1 MKQANNNIRKHMKYW
16 NNQWMNLT
24 QLIYKTLHPTAKQP
38 FSTYTCET
46 YLMAYIK
53 GHKVSLKTL
62 QRI

>member
-1 MKQANNNIRKHMKYW
+1 MDELNPIN
-16 NNQWMNLT
+16 
-24 QLIYKTLHPTAKQP
+24 IYKALHPTAKQP

-53 GHKVSLKTL
+53 GHKVSLKIL